1 MAHLIVEKG
10 DNVGG
15 KVPLAQVTKI
25 GRSSDADLQLDDL
38 TVSKQHARILRND
51 KAQYVLEDLGSSNG
65 TFLNGVQVKT
75 KPLQEGDRVQ
85 IGKTVLTF
93 HRPEEESGAMP
104 RPRTETLL
112 DIERGDKKSSQVTS
126 SVDVDMA
133 SREGAAVGESTIENL
148 TRANY
153 RLRTLLEIGQS
164 LGTALEEDELLNKIL
179 DSLFEVFPETN
190 RGFIIL
196 RDPDTGRLT
205 PRASRVKRGTGP
217 EDETLQIS
225 ETILEYVLERK
236 QGVLIE
242 DTMSDERLPT
252 SQSILDFEMRSVM
265 CAPLKYEDEVLGFLQ
280 VDTDRIATNYD
291 QEGLTLLVGIA
302 NQAALTIA
310 NARLHKQVLE
320 RERLDR
326 DLQHARRIQ
335 NSFLP
340 QQPPEVDGYS
350 FEDRYATALEVGG
363 DFYDFVKIPD
373 GRLVVVVGD
382 VSGKGI
388 TAALMMAKMASN
400 VRFFASTEAG
410 PGGLLERLNEVA
422 LSSETDM
429 FVTILVMYLNPAE
442 NTIQMSNAGHCY
454 PLVRKA
460 NGDVERIQGG
470 NGFPV
475 AITMEAEF
483 PEITFPVEPGD
494 VMCLFTDGIIEA
506 MDEEKK
512 QFGYE
517 RLTECLK
524 EAEANPADVV
534 KSIQRG
540 IRDHTGMAPQSDDLT
555 LVCFGRANE
564 QDAKE

>member
-10 DNVGG
+10 ENTGE
-15 KVPLAQVTKI
+15 KIPLSKLTNI
-25 GRSSDADLQLDDL
+25 GRSSDVDLQLDDL
-38 TVSKQHARILRND
+38 TVSKRHARILRNE

-65 TFLNGVQVKT
+65 TYLNGVQVKT
-75 KPLQEGDRVQ
+75 KPLKEGDQ
-85 IGKTVLTF
+85 IQVGKTVLTF
-93 HRPEEESGAMP
+93 HRPEEESAAI
-104 RPRTETLL
+104 PRTSTETML
-112 DIERGDKKSSQVTS
+112 DIERGGKDSSQVRS
-126 SVDVDMA
+126 SVDVDLT
-133 SREGAAVGESTIENL
+133 EQDAAAIGESTLEDL
-148 TRANY
+148 SRTNY

-164 LGTALEEDELLNKIL
+164 IGTALDEDELLNKIL

-196 RDPDTGRLT
+196 RDPETGRLT
-205 PRASRVKRGTGP
+205 PRASRVTRGEGA
-217 EDETLQIS
+217 EETLQIS
-225 ETILEYVLERK
+225 ETILEYVLKRK
-236 QGVLIE
+236 KGVLIE

-291 QEGLTLLVGIA
+291 EEGLTLLVGIA

-310 NARLHKQVLE
+310 NARLHRQVIQ

-340 QQPPEVDGYS
+340 QEPPKVEGYA

-363 DFYDFVKIPD
+363 DFYDFVETPAGDLLI
-373 GRLVVVVGD
+373 VVGD

-400 VRFFASTEAG
+400 VRFFASTASG
-410 PGGLLERLNEVA
+410 PGQLLERLNEVA

-429 FVTILVMYLNPAE
+429 FVTVLVMYLDPE
-442 NTIQMSNAGHCY
+442 EHTIRMSNAGHCY
-454 PLVRKA
+454 PVVRKQD
-460 NGDVERIQGG
+460 GDVQRIEGA

-483 PEITFPVEPGD
+483 PEISFEVDPGD
-494 VMCLFTDGIIEA
+494 VLCLFTDGIIEA
-506 MDEEKK
+506 MDESKN
-512 QFGYE
+512 QFGYDK
-517 RLTECLK
+517 LNDCLRN
-524 EAEANPADVV
+524 AEASPEDVV
-534 KSIQRG
+534 KHIQRG

-555 LVCFGRANE
+555 LVCFGRTNE
-564 QDAKE
+564 VDSGE